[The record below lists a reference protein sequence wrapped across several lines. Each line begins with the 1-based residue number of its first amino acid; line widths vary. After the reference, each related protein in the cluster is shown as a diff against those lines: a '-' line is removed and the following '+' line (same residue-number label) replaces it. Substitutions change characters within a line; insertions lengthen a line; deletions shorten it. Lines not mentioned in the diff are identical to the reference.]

1 LPWTPKPIS
10 QLERQIET
18 LQIKLLRANSE
29 LRLKTVYAQRLEFL
43 LQHRM
48 ATIDELVAKLDQAR
62 AQNKRLEAEADHL
75 AALIAAPVPTAEITS
90 SQSQAS
96 GAEISN

>member
-1 LPWTPKPIS
+1 MPWTPKPIS

-43 LQHRM
+43 LQPPSMNWSPSSTKPERR
-48 ATIDELVAKLDQAR
+48 TNGWR
-62 AQNKRLEAEADHL
+62 PR
-75 AALIAAPVPTAEITS
+75 PITWPH
-90 SQSQAS
+90 
-96 GAEISN
+96 